1 MFVLSLFTM
10 SVGEVRAS
18 EIAVDRF
25 AKLALA
31 CVHKEY
37 PSHISHSLRSDDDV
51 APPRE
56 LTPAFYG
63 CLDWHSSVHGHWLLA
78 RVARLYPESEY
89 APAARAALAQS
100 LTAEPHWRMI
110 RSMDWRRIVI
120 LRICLEHSESMKP
133 WITESLV

>member
-18 EIAVDRF
+18 EIALDRF

-37 PSHISHSLRSDDDV
+37 PNHISHSLRSDDDV

-63 CLDWHSSVHGHWLLA
+63 CLDWTRPCWRPKAFRNRGST
-78 RVARLYPESEY
+78 
-89 APAARAALAQS
+89 RACAV
-100 LTAEPHWRMI
+100 T
-110 RSMDWRRIVI
+110 
-120 LRICLEHSESMKP
+120 
-133 WITESLV
+133 